1 MLFLDNYFKSLKYH
15 PSTLAN
21 SIYQSNIKYNIF
33 ANSISVVFPEIL
45 ALKQVKGCV

>member
-33 ANSISVVFPEIL
+33 ANSISVVLLEIL
-45 ALKQVKGCV
+45 ALKQVKGCM